1 MAKSVLPHSMKGYRI
16 HLVGIKGTG
25 MAALAEILLSR
36 GAEITGSDVA
46 EKFYTDRILQELGI
60 AYKESFSEKTINR
73 GIRLVIHSAAYNPSD
88 NVELKAALSA
98 GIPVISFPE
107 ALGDL
112 SAQYDS
118 SGISGIHGKTTT
130 AAMAGILLKYLD
142 LPATIL
148 VGSEVAAFG
157 GRSSL
162 VQGDHYFVA
171 ETCEYRRHFL
181 YFFPRRLVITNI
193 EPDHLDYY
201 HDQEDLIS
209 AFTSYALNLS
219 PKGALI
225 YCADNA
231 GALEAVKRV
240 SRKRNDLKYIPYGLT
255 AEGPYRLVEIKT
267 VAGKTSFQLAG
278 ISRNFTMRIPGE
290 HSALNAAA
298 AIALVLEI
306 LKSERKEVIPSDWDK
321 IGQALLDFTGSRRRS
336 EVVGEARGV
345 LFMDDYGHHPTEI
358 TKTLAGIK
366 AFYPERRLVVDFMS
380 HTYSR
385 TKALLADF
393 ARSFG
398 SADEVILHQI
408 YASAREVKLP
418 GISGEKLFQEVAKHH
433 TRVKFF
439 HRVLDALPYLTAGLK
454 EGDLLIT
461 MGAGNNWELGKRLY
475 EKFRGEIK

>member
-1 MAKSVLPHSMKGYRI
+1 
-16 HLVGIKGTG
+16 

-36 GAEITGSDVA
+36 GAEITGSDIA

-60 AYKESFSEKTINR
+60 AYKESFSEKSIDR
-73 GIRLVIHSAAYNPSD
+73 GIRLVIHSPAYSPEE
-88 NVELKAALSA
+88 NVELQAALSA
-98 GIPVISFPE
+98 GIPVMTFPE

-118 SGISGIHGKTTT
+118 SGISGVHGKTTT
-130 AAMAGILLKYLD
+130 AAIAGILLKYLD

-162 VQGDHYFVA
+162 VQGDRYFVA

-181 YFFPRRLVITNI
+181 YFFPKRLVITNI

-209 AFTSYALNLS
+209 AFTSYALNLAS
-219 PKGALI
+219 GGALI

-231 GALEAVKRV
+231 GALEAVKRI
-240 SRKRNDLKYIPYGLT
+240 SRKRDDLKYIPYGLT
-255 AEGPYRLVEIKT
+255 AEGLYRLAEIKT
-267 VAGKTSFQLAG
+267 APGETSFQLAG
-278 ISRNFTMRIPGE
+278 INCSFTMRIPGE
-290 HSALNAAA
+290 HTALNAAA

-321 IGQALLDFTGSRRRS
+321 IGQALRNFSGSRRRS
-336 EVVGEARGV
+336 EVLGEARGV

-358 TKTLAGIK
+358 IKTLEGIK

-385 TKALLADF
+385 TKALFADF

-398 SADEVILHQI
+398 AADEVILHRI
-408 YASAREVKLP
+408 YASAREEKP
-418 GISGEKLFQEVAKHH
+418 AGISGEKLFQEVAKYH
-433 TRVKFF
+433 TSVKYF
-439 HRVLDALPYLTAGLK
+439 HRVLDALPYLTAALK

>member
-1 MAKSVLPHSMKGYRI
+1 
-16 HLVGIKGTG
+16 
-25 MAALAEILLSR
+25 MAALGEILLSR

-60 AYKESFSEKTINR
+60 AYKESFSEKAIDR
-73 GIRLVIHSAAYNPSD
+73 GIMLVIHSAAYSPSD

-148 VGSEVAAFG
+148 VGSELAAFG

-162 VQGDHYFVA
+162 VRGDHYFVA

-201 HDQEDLIS
+201 HDQEDIIS
-209 AFTSYALNLS
+209 AFTSYALNLAL
-219 PKGALI
+219 KGALI

-240 SRKRNDLKYIPYGLT
+240 SRKRDDLRYIPYGLA
-255 AEGPYRLVEIKT
+255 AEGPYRLAEIKT
-267 VAGKTSFQLAG
+267 APGETSFQLAG
-278 ISRNFTMRIPGE
+278 IDRNFTMRIPGE

-306 LKSERKEVIPSDWDK
+306 LKNERKEVIPSDWDK
-321 IGQALLDFTGSRRRS
+321 IGQALLDFTGLRRRS

-398 SADEVILHQI
+398 AADEVILHQI

-418 GISGEKLFQEVAKHH
+418 GISSEKLFREVAKHH
-433 TRVKFF
+433 TRVKYF
-439 HRVLDALPYLTAGLK
+439 HRALGALPYLTAGLK

>member
-1 MAKSVLPHSMKGYRI
+1 
-16 HLVGIKGTG
+16 

-60 AYKESFSEKTINR
+60 AYKESFSEKTIDR

-118 SGISGIHGKTTT
+118 SGISGMHGKTTT

-219 PKGALI
+219 SKGALI

-240 SRKRNDLKYIPYGLT
+240 SRKRNDLKYIPYGLA

-267 VAGKTSFQLAG
+267 AAGKTSFQLAG

-306 LKSERKEVIPSDWDK
+306 LKSERKEVTPSDWDK

-398 SADEVILHQI
+398 AADEVILHQI

-433 TRVKFF
+433 ARVKYF
-439 HRVLDALPYLTAGLK
+439 HMVLDALPYLTAGLK
-454 EGDLLIT
+454 KGDLLIT
-461 MGAGNNWELGKRLY
+461 MGAGNNWELVKRLY

>member
-1 MAKSVLPHSMKGYRI
+1 
-16 HLVGIKGTG
+16 

-36 GAEITGSDVA
+36 GAEITGSDTA

-60 AYKESFSEKTINR
+60 PYKESFSKNTIVR
-73 GIRLVIHSAAYNPSD
+73 GISLVIHSAAYSPSD
-88 NVELKAALSA
+88 NVELEASLSA
-98 GIPVISFPE
+98 GIPIMSFPE

-130 AAMAGILLKYLD
+130 TAMAGILLKNLD

-148 VGSEVAAFG
+148 VGSEVADFG

-181 YFFPRRLVITNI
+181 HFFPRRLVITNI

-201 HDQEDLIS
+201 HDQEDIIS
-209 AFTSYALNLS
+209 AFTSYGLNLS
-219 PKGALI
+219 PEGVLI
-225 YCADNA
+225 YCADNE
-231 GALEAVKRV
+231 GALEAVKRI
-240 SRKRNDLKYIPYGLT
+240 SRKRNDLNYIPYGLS
-255 AEGPYRLVEIKT
+255 ADGPYRLVEIKT
-267 VAGKTSFQLAG
+267 AAGKTSFRLAG
-278 ISRNFTMRIPGE
+278 INRNITMHIPGE
-290 HSALNAAA
+290 HSALNGAA
-298 AIALVLEI
+298 AIALVVEI

-321 IGQALLDFTGSRRRS
+321 IAQALLGFTGSRRRS

-385 TKALLADF
+385 TKGLLADF

-398 SADEVILHQI
+398 AADEVILHQI
-408 YASAREVKLP
+408 YASAREVKP
-418 GISGEKLFQEVAKHH
+418 AGISGEKLFQEVAKHH
-433 TRVKFF
+433 TRAKYF
-439 HRVLDALPYLTAGLK
+439 HRVLDALPYLTASLK
-454 EGDLLIT
+454 EGDLLVT
-461 MGAGNNWELGKRLY
+461 MGAGNNWVLGKRLY
-475 EKFRGEIK
+475 ENFRGEIE

>member
-1 MAKSVLPHSMKGYRI
+1 
-16 HLVGIKGTG
+16 
-25 MAALAEILLSR
+25 MAALAEILFSR
-36 GAEITGSDVA
+36 GADITGSDIA

-60 AYKESFSEKTINR
+60 AYKESFSEKTIDR
-73 GIRLVIHSAAYNPSD
+73 GIRLVIHSPAYSAEE

-98 GIPVISFPE
+98 GIPVMTFPE

-118 SGISGIHGKTTT
+118 SGISGVHGKTTT
-130 AAMAGILLKYLD
+130 TAIAGILLKYLD

-181 YFFPRRLVITNI
+181 YFFPKRLVITNI

-209 AFTSYALNLS
+209 AFTSYALNLTS
-219 PKGALI
+219 RGALI

-231 GALEAVKRV
+231 GALEAVKRI
-240 SRKRNDLKYIPYGLT
+240 SRKRDDLRYIPYGLT
-255 AEGPYRLVEIKT
+255 AEGPYRLAEIKT
-267 VAGKTSFQLAG
+267 APGETSFQLAG
-278 ISRNFTMRIPGE
+278 INCSFSMRIPGE
-290 HSALNAAA
+290 HTALNAAA

-306 LKSERKEVIPSDWDK
+306 LKSERREVIPSDWDK
-321 IGQALLDFTGSRRRS
+321 IGQALRNFTGSRRRS
-336 EVVGEARGV
+336 EVLGEAQGV

-358 TKTLAGIK
+358 IKTLEGIK

-385 TKALLADF
+385 TKALFADF

-398 SADEVILHQI
+398 AADEVILHRI
-408 YASAREVKLP
+408 YASAREEKP
-418 GISGEKLFQEVAKHH
+418 AGISGEKLFQEVAKYH
-433 TRVKFF
+433 TSVKYF
-439 HRVLDALPYLTAGLK
+439 HRVLDALPYLNITLK

-475 EKFRGEIK
+475 EKFTGEIK